1 MNTKPTSSLLL
12 VYFSDIIFIIIVS
25 DFDETDNN
33 TAPDISISKKVSCN
47 LLWNIFASKK
57 RSNEEKSLRI
67 TNDETE
73 RNDQLK

>member
-1 MNTKPTSSLLL
+1 M

-25 DFDETDNN
+25 DFDETDNS
-33 TAPDISISKKVSCN
+33 TAPDISISKKASCN
-47 LLWNIFASKK
+47 LLWNILASKK

-73 RNDQLK
+73 KNDQLK